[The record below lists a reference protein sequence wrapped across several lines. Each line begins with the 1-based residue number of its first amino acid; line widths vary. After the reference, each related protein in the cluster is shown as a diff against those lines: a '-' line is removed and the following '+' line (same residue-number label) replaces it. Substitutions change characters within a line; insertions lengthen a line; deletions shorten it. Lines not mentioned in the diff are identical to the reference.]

1 MLNYDITCSI
11 CLSQFVKPVSLEC
24 GHSFCQF
31 CILKFLIQYP
41 KKCPLCRTAIKVCYQ
56 DIKVNVALDAISFKF
71 NPRIYNKIRA
81 LNEREIK
88 KSKLFEKLAQKF
100 LDSQNYR
107 PSTRERVRLFLHNL
121 KWYYK
126 RLRAIITI
134 VAPLI
139 ILYWYIRYRKQINA
153 DQYWE
158 KMRAHNMMFFS
169 VPFDLTQETILVR
182 LSQVFSI
189 LVGF

>member
-1 MLNYDITCSI
+1 M
-11 CLSQFVKPVSLEC
+11 
-24 GHSFCQF
+24 
-31 CILKFLIQYP
+31 
-41 KKCPLCRTAIKVCYQ
+41 CRSAIKTCYQ
-56 DIKVNVALDAISFKF
+56 DLKVNVALDAISFKF
-71 NPRIYNKIRA
+71 NPRVYNKIRA
-81 LNEREIK
+81 LNDREVK

-107 PSTRERVRLFLHNL
+107 PSNRERIRLFFHNM

-134 VAPLI
+134 VAPII
-139 ILYWYIRYRKQINA
+139 ILYWYIRYRKKINA

-158 KMRAHNMMFFS
+158 QVRKHNMMFFS

-182 LSQVFSI
+182 LS
-189 LVGF
+189 

>member
-1 MLNYDITCSI
+1 MKKMLNYDISCSI
-11 CLSQFVKPVSLEC
+11 CLSQFVKPISLEC

-31 CILKFLIQYP
+31 CILKFLVQYP

-56 DIKVNVALDAISFKF
+56 DFKVNVALDAISFKY
-71 NPRIYNKIRA
+71 NPRVYNKIRA
-81 LNEREIK
+81 INDRDAAK
-88 KSKLFEKLAQKF
+88 NKLFEKLQKKF

-107 PSTRERVRLFLHNL
+107 PSNRERIRLFFHQM

-134 VAPLI
+134 IAPII
-139 ILYWYIRYRKQINA
+139 ILYWYIRYRKQINS

-158 KMRAHNMMFFS
+158 KVRKHNMMFFS

-182 LSQVFSI
+182 LS
-189 LVGF
+189 

>member
-1 MLNYDITCSI
+1 M
-11 CLSQFVKPVSLEC
+11 
-24 GHSFCQF
+24 
-31 CILKFLIQYP
+31 
-41 KKCPLCRTAIKVCYQ
+41 
-56 DIKVNVALDAISFKF
+56 ALDAISFKF
-71 NPRIYNKIRA
+71 NPRVYNKMRA
-81 LNEREIK
+81 LNERESAKIM
-88 KSKLFEKLAQKF
+88 LFEKLAQKF

-107 PSTRERVRLFLHNL
+107 PSNRDRIRLILHNL

-134 VAPLI
+134 VMPAI
-139 ILYWYIRYRKQINA
+139 ILFWYIKQRKQINS

-158 KMRAHNMMFFS
+158 KMRKHKMMFFS

>member
-1 MLNYDITCSI
+1 M
-11 CLSQFVKPVSLEC
+11 P
-24 GHSFCQF
+24 H
-31 CILKFLIQYP
+31 
-41 KKCPLCRTAIKVCYQ
+41 AIKVCYQ
-56 DIKVNVALDAISFKF
+56 EFKVNVALDAISFKF

-81 LNEREIK
+81 LNERELK
-88 KSKLFEKLAQKF
+88 KSRLVEKLAKKF

-107 PSTRERVRLFLHNL
+107 PSYGERIRLFFHHL

-134 VAPLI
+134 VAPII
-139 ILYWYIRYRKQINA
+139 ILYWYVKYRKQINS

-158 KMRAHNMMFFS
+158 KVRKHNMMFFS